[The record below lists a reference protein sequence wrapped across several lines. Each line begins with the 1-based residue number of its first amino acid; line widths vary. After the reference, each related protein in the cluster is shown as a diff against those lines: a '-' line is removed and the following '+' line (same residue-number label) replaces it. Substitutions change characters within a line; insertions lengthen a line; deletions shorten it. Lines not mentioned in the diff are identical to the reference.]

1 MLILLIF
8 SLKRGKYEKYT
19 YNIYVHLYIKLYTKI
34 RQFNVLHL
42 YNIIINSK
50 HVAKQTKNN
59 IQMYKCLYKFSLENV
74 GIFAKIL
81 LLNRRSH

>member
-19 YNIYVHLYIKLYTKI
+19 YVHLYIKLYTKI

-59 IQMYKCLYKFSLENV
+59 IQMYKYLYKYSLENV